1 MGVLST
7 REAAMRALVKH
18 ARWDDKVVLVSP
30 DSVLAAR
37 ALPFLSEF
45 PDRLIEVGIAEQDA
59 VDVAA
64 GLATTGM
71 RPVVISYAGFLTM
84 RACEMIRTFVAYPGL
99 DVKFIGLNGGMLGGE
114 REGVTHQF
122 YEDVGI
128 LRSMPGVM
136 ILAPADAHQAYRAAD
151 AMMKARGPAYLR
163 LGSGREP
170 EVFDEDTP
178 FEISKI
184 RQVASCGGDLAV
196 FASGFIMDRAI
207 EAIREMAREGIRAT
221 LWDVSTIKPLD
232 LEGVHAALRDA
243 KCAVTV
249 EDHNIFGGLGSAI
262 CEASCLRYPRRVERV
277 GLRDEYPRSGPADKL
292 LDTYGISVPDIV
304 RAAKKAME

>member
-1 MGVLST
+1 MNVLST
-7 REAAMRALVKH
+7 REAAMRAVIEH
-18 ARWDDKVVLVSP
+18 ARRDDRVVLVSP

-37 ALPFLSEF
+37 ALPFLKEF

-71 RPVVISYAGFLTM
+71 RPVVVTYAGFLTM

-128 LRSMPGVM
+128 LRAMPGVA
-136 ILAPADAHQAYRAAD
+136 ILTPADAHQAYKAAD
-151 AMMKARGPAYLR
+151 AMMRRPGPAYLR

-170 EVFDEDTP
+170 EVFDEAAP
-178 FEISKI
+178 FEFARI
-184 RQVASCGGDLAV
+184 RRVEAFGNDVAV

-207 EAIREMAREGIRAT
+207 AAVHALKAEGILAA

-232 LEGVHAALRDA
+232 AEGVRGALKGA

-249 EDHNIFGGLGSAI
+249 EDHNIIGALGSAI
-262 CEASCLRYPRRVERV
+262 CEAACEMCPRRVERV
-277 GLRDEYPRSGPADKL
+277 GLRDQYPRSGPAGAL
-292 LDTYGISVPDIV
+292 LDAYGISVRDIV
-304 RAAKKAME
+304 EAAKKAMG